1 MKFSKDELNAI
12 EEAIERAE
20 KGTAAEIIP
29 VVAES
34 SARYDRAEDTFG
46 ILLAALAILITYV
59 ALPIFEPNNVSG
71 SWDGVSPLFKAA
83 ILAVT
88 LFISFILGAFL
99 ASRISA
105 LCLLFV
111 SKRQLEEEVQNRAEN
126 FFHTCG
132 LRRTKDATGVLLYV
146 SLFEHRAVVLAD
158 DNAMKALQETQL
170 KEICDLLVNGFK
182 RNEGAEGFTL
192 AIARLGQILAESL
205 PRQADDRNE
214 LPNGLVILKKM

>member
-1 MKFSKDELNAI
+1 MKFSKDELTSI
-12 EEAIERAE
+12 KDAIERAE

-46 ILLAALAILITYV
+46 ILLAALAILIAYV
-59 ALPIFEPNNVSG
+59 ALPIFEPSNVSG
-71 SWDGVSPLFKAA
+71 SWDGVSPLLKAA
-83 ILAVT
+83 ILVVT
-88 LFISFILGAFL
+88 LFISFILGTFL
-99 ASRISA
+99 AGRIPA

-111 SKRQLEEEVQNRAEN
+111 SKRQLEEEVQNRAAN

-132 LRRTKDATGVLLYV
+132 LRRTKDATGVLIYV

-158 DNAMKALQETQL
+158 DNAMKALQEAQL
-170 KEICDLLVNGFK
+170 KEICDILVEGFK
-182 RNEGAEGFTL
+182 RDEGTEGITQ

-205 PRQADDRNE
+205 PRQADDHNE